1 MAEQQACVDI
11 YNVFSSESVLILD
24 AADPSA
30 GAAAGAGPSGAG
42 LQGSVAVDASLPAAE
57 AAAAAKDE
65 AMREVTPDNT
75 RVAIVLEA
83 ADDGGRGAA
92 IEAWLRGPGGCGA
105 VHRAPRSAFGARYP
119 FLMGSD
125 LRDDG
130 HLLYPSEILPGQL
143 FLGPAASVHPRVLD
157 ELGITHVVS
166 VFDHRLSAE
175 RVAGRAHLDFSRL
188 GSAIEDSEDT
198 VRHPPAPP

>member
-24 AADPSA
+24 AADPTA

-65 AMREVTPDNT
+65 AMREVTPDNA

-83 ADDGGRGAA
+83 AEDGGRG
-92 IEAWLRGPGGCGA
+92 WRRRGSMI
-105 VHRAPRSAFGARYP
+105 RAPFIILTFG
-119 FLMGSD
+119 FLIRTLQSQG
-125 LRDDG
+125 
-130 HLLYPSEILPGQL
+130 
-143 FLGPAASVHPRVLD
+143 F
-157 ELGITHVVS
+157 
-166 VFDHRLSAE
+166 
-175 RVAGRAHLDFSRL
+175 
-188 GSAIEDSEDT
+188 
-198 VRHPPAPP
+198 